1 MNTVPPP
8 IQPPRSGDAPRR
20 RGSALHGT
28 PGATCRAEFSRRG
41 FMGLGAAAASLA
53 LAGCGAGGQPATVT
67 VEASGE
73 PQRGGI
79 LRIGTTGGGASD
91 TMDANAP
98 VGTADGGR
106 VMNLYDRLYEFDPE
120 YKLTPGL
127 AESVKS
133 EDGGRAWVF
142 RLRKGV
148 TFHDGRPLTSRE
160 VVHTY
165 QRVTDPKD
173 PKTGAAGLALLK
185 RSVAVDEHTVRF
197 ELEEP
202 DAMFVDST
210 AQNSMGIV
218 PTDYDPKKPVGTGPF
233 RFGSFEPGQLT
244 VLKSNPDYWGQK
256 AYLDEVHL
264 LNFNDQD
271 ALVNALLSTQ
281 VDVAGQLP
289 LAMIDV
295 VNTDP
300 RLRTVVS
307 QTGNWLPFTMR
318 VDTAPFDDVRV
329 RQAFRLVVDR
339 EQMVEQV
346 FSGHGTVGNDMY
358 APFDPG
364 TPKLPQ
370 RTRDIARA
378 KELLAQ
384 AGHPNGLE
392 VELVTAPIQTG
403 AVEAAQVFAEQ
414 ASEAGITVKLRRV
427 DATTFF
433 GDGYLKYPF
442 AQDFWYT
449 RSFLPQSAQGSLPK
463 APFNETHWADPE
475 FLALYKKARATL
487 DPGKR
492 NEVVAQA
499 QKLLHEKGGYIA
511 WGFFDQA
518 DAYQKYVG
526 GAFTHRS
533 GMPVSGFQLRS
544 LWLAQEG
551 K

>member
-1 MNTVPPP
+1 
-8 IQPPRSGDAPRR
+8 
-20 RGSALHGT
+20 
-28 PGATCRAEFSRRG
+28 
-41 FMGLGAAAASLA
+41 MGLGAAAASLA
-53 LAGCGAGGQPATVT
+53 LAGCGGNAQPGAVTAQAT
-67 VEASGE
+67 GE
-73 PQRGGI
+73 PRRGGI
-79 LRIGTTGGGASD
+79 LRIGLTGGGASD
-91 TMDANAP
+91 TLDANAP

-106 VMNLYDRLYEFDPE
+106 VMNLYDRLYDYSPE
-120 YKLTPGL
+120 YELVPRL
-127 AESVKS
+127 AESATS
-133 EDGGRAWVF
+133 QDGGRAWVF

-148 TFHDGRPLTSRE
+148 TFHDGRPLTSKE
-160 VVHTY
+160 VVSTFK
-165 QRVTDPKD
+165 RITDPKD

-185 RSVAVDEHTVRF
+185 RTVAVDEHTVRF
-197 ELEEP
+197 ELAEP

-218 PTDYDPKKPVGTGPF
+218 PTDYDPKKPVGTGAF
-233 RFGSFEPGQLT
+233 RLGEFEPGQLT
-244 VLKSNPDYWGQK
+244 VLKANPDYWDGK
-256 AYLDEVHL
+256 PYLDEVHL

-281 VDVAGQLP
+281 VDVVGQLP

-300 RLRTVVS
+300 RLHTVVS

-318 VDTAPFDDVRV
+318 VDTAPFDDPRV
-329 RQAFRLVVDR
+329 REAFRLVVDR

-364 TPKLPQ
+364 TPELPQ
-370 RTRDIARA
+370 RTRDIAKA
-378 KELLAQ
+378 KKLLAA
-384 AGHPNGLE
+384 AGHPDGLE
-392 VELVTAPIQTG
+392 VELVTAPIQSG

-414 ASEAGITVKLRRV
+414 ASEAGIRVKLRRV

-449 RSFLPQSAQGSLPK
+449 RSFLPQSSMGSLPK

-487 DPGKR
+487 DEKKR
-492 NEVVAQA
+492 NELVARA
-499 QKLLHEKGGYIA
+499 QQLLHDKGGYIA

-518 DAYQKYVG
+518 DAYQNYVG

-544 LWLAQEG
+544 LWIAPEG